1 MQHLAISGLIIFFSS
16 LFSAGL
22 VLSRKPRRAT
32 NVTWGLTS
40 ISAAAWGFGLFQAFS
55 ANFASIALFWGRFL
69 NLSALF
75 IPLFFFHFVI
85 SYLSKNK
92 ARKKE
97 IIFYYFVV
105 SIYFVAALIVP
116 NIFIKG
122 VFSVFSFKYYPL
134 GGSAYFLFPIIYSYL
149 MMYGISLLIIEWSH
163 ASVFK
168 RNQIKYL
175 IAGVVVGIFGGATT
189 FFPIFGIKIYP
200 FGTYLVPFY
209 VLTVAYAIITY
220 RLMDIEVVIARS
232 SILFCVY
239 SAVLLVVAW
248 LWYPMRPYLQ
258 ALLGARWNF
267 VPMGAFA
274 ALSMI
279 APFIYLYYQQKYDQR
294 RLKSQRVQLAHLK
307 QITATSVDVDYEQ
320 LLKNIPPFLVQM
332 YRDDFSIDIDYAA
345 VYFYEK
351 HHDSYKLVSFKSKKS
366 DRALSVETNIL
377 KTDSIPNWFIEKAPY
392 FDSQGILD
400 PVYRDA
406 IKYEDLD
413 YYQSRQTDKDFIQA
427 IENLKNNMKQFKA
440 DVCVSCFYKNRLLAF
455 LLMGK
460 KQKGS
465 YAQEEL
471 DTFSLLAHDIATAVR
486 SGELR
491 DELEQSYIDAIHS
504 IITALEERDIY
515 TKGHSERVVKYSVQI
530 AVELKDAFP
539 FTRIVNFID
548 KVRRAA
554 LLHDVGK
561 IGVPDAILLKPGKL
575 TGEEYEKL
583 KKHPATS
590 LHIVQ
595 SIKNLSEDILDGI
608 ESHHKRYDGKGYGKG
623 AEGHRVPPLARIIAV
638 ADTFDAMTSDRPY
651 RKALSEKAAID
662 EINRVSGAQFDPK
675 VVEAF
680 NQSRAKNRL
689 KSEQDA

>member
-1 MQHLAISGLIIFFSS
+1 
-16 LFSAGL
+16 
-22 VLSRKPRRAT
+22 
-32 NVTWGLTS
+32 
-40 ISAAAWGFGLFQAFS
+40 
-55 ANFASIALFWGRFL
+55 
-69 NLSALF
+69 
-75 IPLFFFHFVI
+75 
-85 SYLSKNK
+85 
-92 ARKKE
+92 
-97 IIFYYFVV
+97 
-105 SIYFVAALIVP
+105 
-116 NIFIKG
+116 
-122 VFSVFSFKYYPL
+122 
-134 GGSAYFLFPIIYSYL
+134 
-149 MMYGISLLIIEWSH
+149 
-163 ASVFK
+163 
-168 RNQIKYL
+168 
-175 IAGVVVGIFGGATT
+175 
-189 FFPIFGIKIYP
+189 
-200 FGTYLVPFY
+200 
-209 VLTVAYAIITY
+209 
-220 RLMDIEVVIARS
+220 
-232 SILFCVY
+232 
-239 SAVLLVVAW
+239 
-248 LWYPMRPYLQ
+248 
-258 ALLGARWNF
+258 
-267 VPMGAFA
+267 MGAFA

-294 RLKSQRVQLAHLK
+294 RLKSQRVQLTHLK

-608 ESHHKRYDGKGYGKG
+608 ESHHERYDGKGYGKG

>member
-1 MQHLAISGLIIFFSS
+1 
-16 LFSAGL
+16 
-22 VLSRKPRRAT
+22 
-32 NVTWGLTS
+32 
-40 ISAAAWGFGLFQAFS
+40 
-55 ANFASIALFWGRFL
+55 
-69 NLSALF
+69 
-75 IPLFFFHFVI
+75 
-85 SYLSKNK
+85 
-92 ARKKE
+92 
-97 IIFYYFVV
+97 
-105 SIYFVAALIVP
+105 
-116 NIFIKG
+116 
-122 VFSVFSFKYYPL
+122 
-134 GGSAYFLFPIIYSYL
+134 
-149 MMYGISLLIIEWSH
+149 
-163 ASVFK
+163 
-168 RNQIKYL
+168 
-175 IAGVVVGIFGGATT
+175 
-189 FFPIFGIKIYP
+189 
-200 FGTYLVPFY
+200 
-209 VLTVAYAIITY
+209 
-220 RLMDIEVVIARS
+220 
-232 SILFCVY
+232 
-239 SAVLLVVAW
+239 
-248 LWYPMRPYLQ
+248 
-258 ALLGARWNF
+258 
-267 VPMGAFA
+267 
-274 ALSMI
+274 
-279 APFIYLYYQQKYDQR
+279 
-294 RLKSQRVQLAHLK
+294 
-307 QITATSVDVDYEQ
+307 
-320 LLKNIPPFLVQM
+320 
-332 YRDDFSIDIDYAA
+332 
-345 VYFYEK
+345 
-351 HHDSYKLVSFKSKKS
+351 
-366 DRALSVETNIL
+366 
-377 KTDSIPNWFIEKAPY
+377 
-392 FDSQGILD
+392 
-400 PVYRDA
+400 
-406 IKYEDLD
+406 
-413 YYQSRQTDKDFIQA
+413 IQA